1 MMGCVVTCER
11 IIGELIKCLFSKN
24 PLENFPPTSGPVNI
38 DSSVLQPFIFPVTLF
53 GAANPLGKK
62 KTKAR
67 LVEAFQDGGRVSS
80 GQGIRKQT

>member
-1 MMGCVVTCER
+1 MSSRVN
-11 IIGELIKCLFSKN
+11 ELLVSLLNVCFPRN